1 MASGNGGVRPSGTVT
16 FLFTD
21 VEGATR
27 LWVTDPDAYGL
38 AFYDGA
44 EVRTLAHLELG
55 DVDAAIQHL
64 RIHAARGQ
72 TGRYSGEG
80 NDSVLL
86 LAALAHAEGD
96 LATARTLL
104 LQSWFCR
111 TDATII
117 FSHELARRLEIA
129 DEHER
134 RQHRAVTF
142 GSRSPEGINGQH
154 LAMTALRAELA
165 RRGWD

>member
-1 MASGNGGVRPSGTVT
+1 VLRLAAVCQIILGMPTQALATVAE
-16 FLFTD
+16 L
-21 VEGATR
+21 
-27 LWVTDPDAYGL
+27 DAYGL

-55 DVDAAIQHL
+55 DIDAAMRYL
-64 RIHAARGQ
+64 RISVTRGR
-72 TGRYSGEG
+72 TGRYSGEA

-86 LAALAHAEGD
+86 LAALAYAEGD
-96 LATARTLL
+96 LALARELL

-117 FSHELARRLEIA
+117 FSHELARRLEVT

-134 RQHRAVTF
+134 CQRRAVTF
-142 GSRSPEGINGQH
+142 GSRSAEGINGMH
-154 LAMTALRAELA
+154 LAMAALRTELT

>member
-1 MASGNGGVRPSGTVT
+1 VCQIILGMPAQALDTVAE
-16 FLFTD
+16 L
-21 VEGATR
+21 
-27 LWVTDPDAYGL
+27 DAYGL

-44 EVRTLAHLELG
+44 DVRTLAHLELG
-55 DVDAAIQHL
+55 DIDAATQNL
-64 RIHAARGQ
+64 RIHVSRGR
-72 TGRYSGEG
+72 TGRYSGEA

-96 LATARTLL
+96 IATARELL
-104 LQSWFCR
+104 LKSWFCR

-117 FSHELARRLEIA
+117 FSHELARRLEVT

-134 RQHRAVTF
+134 CQRRAVTF
-142 GSRSPEGINGQH
+142 GSRSPEGINGTH
-154 LAMTALRAELA
+154 LAMTALQAGLT

>member
-1 MASGNGGVRPSGTVT
+1 MCQIILGMPTQALETVAE
-16 FLFTD
+16 L
-21 VEGATR
+21 
-27 LWVTDPDAYGL
+27 DAYGL
-38 AFYDGA
+38 AFFDGA

-55 DVDAAIQHL
+55 DVGAAMHQL
-64 RIHAARGQ
+64 RIQVARGR
-72 TGRYSGEG
+72 TGRFPGEA

-86 LAALAHAEGD
+86 LARLAHAEGD
-96 LATARTLL
+96 IARARELL

-117 FSHELARRLEIA
+117 FSHELARRLEVS

-134 RQHRAVTF
+134 CQRQAVMF
-142 GSRSPEGINGQH
+142 GSRGPEGINGMH
-154 LAMTALRAELA
+154 LAMAALRAELT